1 MLRMSF
7 ANSHLASCV
16 GELLYPLF
24 LSDFF
29 LQYYRMSFANSHL
42 ASCVGELHKSKDDTG
57 DLSLTCQG
65 GEVIKAHSFILSI
78 GSVLQLIS
86 DASW

>member
-7 ANSHLASCV
+7 ANSHLVSCV
-16 GELLYPLF
+16 GELLYP
-24 LSDFF
+24 
-29 LQYYRMSFANSHL
+29 QYYRMSFANSHL

-57 DLSLTCQG
+57 DFSLTCQG
-65 GEVIKAHSFILSI
+65 GEVIKAHSLILSI

-86 DASW
+86 DALVK

>member
-1 MLRMSF
+1 MSF
-7 ANSHLASCV
+7 AT
-16 GELLYPLF
+16 
-24 LSDFF
+24 
-29 LQYYRMSFANSHL
+29 SHL

-57 DLSLTCQG
+57 DFSLTCQG

-86 DASW
+86 DALVKSMSYYSQV

>member
-1 MLRMSF
+1 MCGRAFISAF
-7 ANSHLASCV
+7 SV
-16 GELLYPLF
+16 R
-24 LSDFF
+24 FF

-42 ASCVGELHKSKDDTG
+42 ASCVGELHKNKDDTSNF
-57 DLSLTCQG
+57 SLTCQG

-86 DASW
+86 DAMVK